1 MKLGFHTYGYYLH
14 GIGQLWGGLTLPWPQ
29 QMNLWQLMEHCESL
43 GLEGLHLDDAAL
55 ESLDPSYLHQV
66 RDRARAMNFYMEYN
80 FSMNADYDPTLNHTI
95 EEGLEI
101 ASHLGADIGK
111 ISVDVR
117 RPRPLATSKFHP
129 KVKAQLE
136 AFVAQVRAATPVAEK
151 LGIRLAVEN
160 HADAYSEEIL
170 WVLDHIDHPMVGA
183 CVDTANGY
191 HVTENP
197 TEAVKNLAPRA
208 FTNHFR
214 DNRITYMPW
223 GVKAQGAAVGDG
235 DFDMIGAYERIK
247 VNPHMDRI
255 NIELDM
261 EGDMTSMEKSLEI
274 EKIALKRSVDFC
286 RNVLGIGSEK
296 GHPEIRRHI

>member
-1 MKLGFHTYGYYLH
+1 MKLGFHTYGFYLH
-14 GIGQLWGGLTLPWPQ
+14 GIGQLWGGFELPWPR
-29 QMNLWQLMEHCESL
+29 QMDLWQLMDHCAGL

-55 ESLDPSYLHQV
+55 DSMETSHLHRV
-66 RDRARAMNFYMEYN
+66 RDRAREMNFYLEYN

-101 ASHLGADIGK
+101 AHHLGADLGK

-117 RPRPLATSKFHP
+117 RPHPYAASKFHP
-129 KVKAQLE
+129 EVKTQLE
-136 AFVAQVRAATPVAEK
+136 AFVGQVKAALPLAEK
-151 LGIRLAVEN
+151 LDIRLAVEN
-160 HADAYSEEIL
+160 HADAFSEEVL
-170 WVLDHIDHPMVGA
+170 WVLDRINHPLVGA

-191 HVTENP
+191 HVTEDP

-214 DNRITYMPW
+214 DNRIHYMPW

-235 DFDMIGAYERIK
+235 DFDMALAYELIK
-247 VNPHMDRI
+247 ANPDMDRV

-261 EGDMTSMEKSLEI
+261 EGDLASMEISLER
-274 EKIALKRSVDFC
+274 EKTALERSVRYC
-286 RNVLGIGSEK
+286 RDVLK
-296 GHPEIRRHI
+296 VN